1 MNPLQKKCLL
11 ASGGLHGLL
20 LCSVLFGAAFRSR
33 DKEEVVKTAEF
44 VPAANI
50 ENLLRSKAGTPPA
63 PRPPAPLVE
72 VKPVVDP
79 PPISSPPKPPVA
91 EIKTPKPAPKP
102 APTPD
107 SPPVTKK
114 VSPVPV
120 KLTEVVRPVPG
131 TDTIPVAPA
140 ATKSTVK
147 VTLENLKVRGGE
159 KSATKPATKPATGHL
174 AQAHQVQHPA
184 VGRVSDVVAN
194 LQRNLAH
201 STAVGTSEGASDEA
215 AVDYGL
221 LVVAL
226 YQNAWIVP
234 QDVVDSGVVAQAT
247 VTIGRDGRVT
257 DARLTKSSGK
267 AALDKSIQSALRGVK
282 VVAPFPPADK
292 EKERTFIIDFNLKAK
307 RLLG

>member
-20 LCSVLFGAAFRSR
+20 LCSVLFGAAFQQR
-33 DKEEVVKTAEF
+33 DKVEVPKAAEF
-44 VPAANI
+44 VPAADI
-50 ENLLRSKAGTPPA
+50 ERVLRSKAGMPPP
-63 PRPPAPLVE
+63 PRPPAPLAL

-79 PPISSPPKPPVA
+79 LPVPPAPKLPPA
-91 EIKTPKPAPKP
+91 EIKPPKPAPEP
-102 APTPD
+102 
-107 SPPVTKK
+107 PPVAKK
-114 VSPVPV
+114 VPPVQV
-120 KLTEVVRPVPG
+120 KIIEVVRPTAT
-131 TDTIPVAPA
+131 TDIIPVAPTG
-140 ATKSTVK
+140 TKPASSKPTVK
-147 VTLENLKVRGGE
+147 VDLDSIKIRGGD
-159 KSATKPATKPATGHL
+159 KPSGKPPVKIDVAHL
-174 AQAHQVQHPA
+174 GQAHQRD
-184 VGRVSDVVAN
+184 VGRVNDALAN
-194 LQRNLAH
+194 LQKNLAH
-201 STAVGTSEGASDEA
+201 SVTAGSKDGPSDEA

-234 QDVVDSGVVAQAT
+234 QDVADSGVVAQAT